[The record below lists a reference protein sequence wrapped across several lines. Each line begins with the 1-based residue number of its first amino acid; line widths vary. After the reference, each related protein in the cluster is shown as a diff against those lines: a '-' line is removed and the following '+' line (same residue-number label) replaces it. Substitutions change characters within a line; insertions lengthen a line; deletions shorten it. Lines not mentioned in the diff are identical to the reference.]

1 MLIIIHLFTCYRPQ
15 TWARKQALRIVAER
29 DAAYEAAAARG
40 EVVEEEEAGDVVI
53 NWKPLM

>member
-1 MLIIIHLFTCYRPQ
+1 MTCYRPQ
-15 TWARKQALRIVAER
+15 TWARKQALRIVAEQ

>member
-1 MLIIIHLFTCYRPQ
+1 VNAFLLFRPQ

-29 DAAYEAAAARG
+29 DAAEAEAATRG
-40 EVVEEEEAGDVVI
+40 EIVEEEDMGDVVI

>member
-1 MLIIIHLFTCYRPQ
+1 MNSFLLFRPQ

-29 DAAYEAAAARG
+29 DAAEAEAAARG
-40 EVVEEEEAGDVVI
+40 EIVEEEDMGDVVI

>member
-1 MLIIIHLFTCYRPQ
+1 MLIIHIFTCYRPQ